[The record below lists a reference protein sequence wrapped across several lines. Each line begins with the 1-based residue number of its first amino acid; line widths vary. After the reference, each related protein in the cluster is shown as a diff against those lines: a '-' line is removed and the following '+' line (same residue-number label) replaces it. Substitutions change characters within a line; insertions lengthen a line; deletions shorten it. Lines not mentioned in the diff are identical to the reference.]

1 MKKILIAGCG
11 GFGQEVYSYL
21 VQDIKNGELTD
32 IELVGALDDSEN
44 SYNDSGIQ
52 LPFMGSISKYTFDST
67 MYVVLCVGEVKLR
80 RKLTQTLRNNKAQ
93 FYSYIHSSCHV
104 ANNAEIGDGVIIC
117 PQSIVNVNT
126 SIATSVV
133 INVFSS
139 IGHGVSIGEGSVL
152 SPYSAINGDAHVG
165 KFCFLG
171 TRATVYPK
179 VVLSDNCVVD
189 SHSAVKKDALEASI
203 ISNRTQYVCVPNRFF

>member
-21 VQDIKNGELTD
+21 VQDIKNGKLTD
-32 IELVGALDDSEN
+32 IELAGVLDDSES

-52 LPFMGSISKYTFDST
+52 LPFMGSISEYVFDST
-67 MYVVLCVGEVKLR
+67 MHVILCVGEVKTR
-80 RKLTQTLRNNKAQ
+80 RMLTQTLRNHKAQ
-93 FYSYIHSSCHV
+93 FYTYIHSSCHV
-104 ANNAEIGDGVIIC
+104 ANNVEIGESVIIC

-126 SIATSVV
+126 SIAASVV

-139 IGHGVSIGEGSVL
+139 TGHGASIGEGSIL
-152 SPYSAINGDAHVG
+152 SPYSAINGDSHVG

-179 VVLSDNCVVD
+179 VSLSDNCVVD
-189 SHSAVKKDALEASI
+189 THSAVKKDVLGS
-203 ISNRTQYVCVPNRFF
+203 SKYVL